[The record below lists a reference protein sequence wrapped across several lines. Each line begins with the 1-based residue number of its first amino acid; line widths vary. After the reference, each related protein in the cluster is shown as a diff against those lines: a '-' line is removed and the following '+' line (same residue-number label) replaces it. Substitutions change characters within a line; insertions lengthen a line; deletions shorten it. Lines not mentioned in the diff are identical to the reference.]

1 MSSAR
6 IFSRHF
12 LKVELI
18 FNHIGTRTTSLSLK
32 IVEKVSFD
40 IASEASYIYILSG
53 QTVLPDRSISI
64 GQKIVE
70 KCQNSKIQ
78 MRHFELFSNIVYST
92 IPNMKE
98 YRSALIWLA
107 FTGRVRLHVISMLE
121 VDVLG
126 IRKHVACINIQ
137 SQRKLMWGLQYI
149 MVAYLVSFITQEM

>member
-1 MSSAR
+1 MSYFFAP
-6 IFSRHF
+6 
-12 LKVELI
+12 LI
-18 FNHIGTRTTSLSLK
+18 FKSWVDFQPYWHKNYFTEFENRRKSLIRHCERSELHLHFEWSNSVTRQVNFNRTK
-32 IVEKVSFD
+32 NCW
-40 IASEASYIYILSG
+40 
-53 QTVLPDRSISI
+53 
-64 GQKIVE
+64 

-137 SQRKLMWGLQYI
+137 SQRKLMWASESRPTIHYGSLTAKYH
-149 MVAYLVSFITQEM
+149 S